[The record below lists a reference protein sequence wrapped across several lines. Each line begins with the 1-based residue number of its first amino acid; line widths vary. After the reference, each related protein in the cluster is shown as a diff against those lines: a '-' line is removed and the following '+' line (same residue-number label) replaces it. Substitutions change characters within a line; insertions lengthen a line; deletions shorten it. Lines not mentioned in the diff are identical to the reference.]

1 MSNIKISELPE
12 VTSLTP
18 TDVLPSVTGG
28 VTSKITVQNLASSL
42 TTVNTAI
49 SAINAGTALSATSA
63 SYASTA
69 KSASYSLTSVSAS
82 YASNSTSAS
91 YALTASYAF
100 NAVNSL
106 NAVSASYALNS
117 TSASYAISSSYS
129 VTSSYANS
137 AVSASYVAS
146 ASYATNASTASY
158 VTASN
163 VYGPYGSNSV
173 ISSSYALTASYAL
186 NGGGGGSTFPY
197 SGNAVISGSLT
208 VTGSVT
214 VIGDANLTASYAYT
228 ASYVDANNVYG
239 PYGASSVLTAS
250 YALNGGGGGPTSTLT
265 RFWVENVTQ
274 SIQPDE
280 TIVVSDNYVMKNC
293 LLILSGSAE
302 YYDVGPLNFSK
313 KAELIVGGHILFVD
327 CQIINDGLISV
338 AGGIV
343 LSGSSTITGTG
354 TII

>member
-18 TDVLPSVTGG
+18 TDVLPSVKGG
-28 VTSKITVQNLASSL
+28 ITSKITVQNLASSL

-82 YASNSTSAS
+82 Y
-91 YALTASYAF
+91 
-100 NAVNSL
+100 
-106 NAVSASYALNS
+106 VS
-117 TSASYAISSSYS
+117 SASYAI
-129 VTSSYANS
+129 
-137 AVSASYVAS
+137 
-146 ASYATNASTASY
+146 NASTASY

-163 VYGPYGSNSV
+163 VRGPFGSNSV

-186 NGGGGGSTFPY
+186 NGGGGG
-197 SGNAVISGSLT
+197 
-208 VTGSVT
+208 
-214 VIGDANLTASYAYT
+214 
-228 ASYVDANNVYG
+228 
-239 PYGASSVLTAS
+239 GA
-250 YALNGGGGGPTSTLT
+250 TSTLT

-293 LLILSGSAE
+293 LLILSGSAD